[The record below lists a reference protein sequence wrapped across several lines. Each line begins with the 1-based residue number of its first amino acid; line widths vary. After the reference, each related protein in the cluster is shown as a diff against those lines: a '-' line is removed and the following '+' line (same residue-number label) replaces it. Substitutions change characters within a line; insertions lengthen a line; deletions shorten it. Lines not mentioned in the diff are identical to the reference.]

1 MSSVR
6 SGISCGWKTDVAV
19 KARDQEP
26 ESPVEWLENELR
38 ETKARLHK
46 VEGELDQALKRVWS
60 LEADGR
66 RVAEGFSVSG
76 SASAPLPALGE
87 DVWRLHS
94 QKGKKQDRHP
104 ALSKRPEQ
112 KFLQRQKGDG
122 VN

>member
-60 LEADGR
+60 LEADVR
-66 RVAEGFSVSG
+66 RGPEAFSVSG
-76 SASAPLPALGE
+76 SASAALPAPREEVRKLQ
-87 DVWRLHS
+87 S
-94 QKGKKQDRHP
+94 QMGKTRDRP
-104 ALSKRPEQ
+104 SAFTKPPDRMFRP
-112 KFLQRQKGDG
+112 R
-122 VN
+122 